1 MKRLIILPLLCVIS
15 LYLVAQTGWFWQN
28 PLPQGNSLHAVSMSG
43 SHWAVGAGGT
53 VIHHVMPG
61 DYWEVVD
68 IGTTENLNDVYV
80 NSIDG
85 HGWIVGDN
93 GTVFFTNDKG
103 QIWIRQRSGVTENL
117 NSVSAHSQ
125 ACVWAC
131 GNKGTVIKSTYD
143 GETEWKNVSPPHRVN
158 FNQINAYHCNEAWL
172 VGDQG
177 VLIYT
182 TNGGQLWTNGFAGT
196 SWDLTGI
203 DMSETSVS
211 YLCGHS
217 GTILSKEWDVTSWT
231 NENESLAF
239 RLYSIVKQLG
249 EPGYAV
255 GDYGTIL
262 KGTDGVWE
270 PMESE
275 VPYSLWDVDKISL
288 EDYTYQIVG
297 DHGIMLK
304 NDGWNSEFS
313 IVNDLCWNFV
323 QAIQF
328 VNKDTG
334 WAVTSDY
341 QWDTRKDGTILHTT
355 DGGQTWTIQ
364 KEVENSFNDVFFINE
379 NEGWAVGR
387 YGMILHTTSGGQYW
401 TTQTSPIKGL
411 ITSVYF
417 VDEDNG
423 WIVSRDNWGEVAHT
437 TNGGNT
443 WVAQTNPSRN
453 PMHDVFFIDENKGW
467 AAGLDSSVIR
477 TTNGGETWQWYDVN
491 VSQGFRF
498 ASVFFIDD
506 MHGWMAGVLG
516 VIMRTT
522 DGGETWQEVE
532 SGVDKSFNDIFF
544 IDPNQGWVVGDQGMI
559 LHSMD
564 GGQSW
569 HKQITGVASNL
580 LSAVFFLDEN
590 MGWVGGEAGTIL
602 KTTNGGF
609 KHPSGTFLENGLG
622 LMIRD
627 NEETTSTINL
637 DVVGTIMKNE
647 NVSKLNNS
655 SEEYKITGLEL
666 MLDTIIHS
674 RVSDLEI
681 YLSHANV
688 KVLVVYH
695 VTDQGENFI
704 WTQLSDS
711 ETGIITDGKAPFYG
725 NFKPYNTLSAFNGM
739 DPNGEWTLTVYDSEP
754 GNQGTL
760 KAWGIRPL
768 YEKTV
773 SNKIDDTYLA
783 SHSVQL
789 FQNVPNPFSD
799 RTRIE
804 WVSQISGH
812 TTLEVFNIK
821 GQKTMTLL
829 DQQMSPGTY
838 AVEMDGSELSP
849 GVYFYRLKVGEHS
862 LLRKLILINKEL

>member
-1 MKRLIILPLLCVIS
+1 MKRLIILPLLCILS
-15 LYLVAQTGWFWQN
+15 LYAVAQSGWKWQN
-28 PLPQGNSLHAVSMSG
+28 PLPQGNRLNAVSTSG
-43 SHWAVGAGGT
+43 SHWAVGDGGT
-53 VIHHVMPG
+53 VIHKVIPG
-61 DYWEVVD
+61 NYWEIVD

-80 NSIDG
+80 NSIDQ

-103 QIWIRQRSGVTENL
+103 QTWIRQRSGVTENL

-125 ACVWAC
+125 ACAWAC
-131 GNKGTVIKSTYD
+131 GDNGTVIKTTYD
-143 GETEWKNVSPPHRVN
+143 GETGWENVSPPHRVN

-172 VGDQG
+172 VGEQG

-203 DMSETSVS
+203 DMSETSTS

-217 GTILSKEWDVTSWT
+217 GTILSKDWDATSWT
-231 NENESLAF
+231 KENESTAF

-249 EPGYAV
+249 ESGYAV

-275 VPYSLWDVDKISL
+275 VPASLRDVDKISL

-297 DHGIMLK
+297 DYGIMLK

-313 IVNDLCWNFV
+313 IVNDVCWNFV

-341 QWDTRKDGTILHTT
+341 QWDTRKDGDILHTS
-355 DGGQTWTIQ
+355 DGGATWTIQ
-364 KEVENSFNDVFFINE
+364 KEVESSFNDLFFINDH
-379 NEGWAVGR
+379 EGWAVGR
-387 YGMILHTTSGGQYW
+387 NGVILHTTNGGAHW
-401 TTQTSPIKGL
+401 STQTSAIKGL
-411 ITSVYF
+411 ITSVHF

-437 TNGGNT
+437 ANGGAT
-443 WVAQTNPSRN
+443 WIAQTNPSGN

-467 AAGLDSSVIR
+467 AVGLDSSVIR
-477 TTNGGETWQWYDVN
+477 TTNGGQTWRWFNVN
-491 VSQGFRF
+491 ASQGYRF
-498 ASVFFIDD
+498 ASVFFIDEL
-506 MHGWMAGVLG
+506 HGWMAGVLG

-522 DGGETWQEVE
+522 DGGETWQQVE

-544 IDPNQGWVVGDQGMI
+544 IDQNIGWVVGDQGMI

-564 GGQSW
+564 GGQTW
-569 HKQITGVASNL
+569 HKQTSGVASNL
-580 LSAVFFLDEN
+580 LGSVRFLDEN
-590 MGWVGGEAGTIL
+590 IGWVGGEAGTIL
-602 KTTNGGF
+602 KTNNGGF
-609 KHPSGTFLENGLG
+609 KHSAGTFSENGLG
-622 LMIRD
+622 LLIRD

-637 DVVGTIMKNE
+637 DVLGTIIKGESISQSKNSVE
-647 NVSKLNNS
+647 Q
-655 SEEYKITGLEL
+655 YQIIGLEL

-681 YLSHANV
+681 YLSHDNV
-688 KVLVVYH
+688 KVPVVYH

-704 WTQLSDS
+704 WTKLSDS
-711 ETGIITDGKAPFYG
+711 ETSIITDGTAPFYG
-725 NFKPYNTLSAFNGM
+725 NFKPYSALSVFNGM
-739 DPNGEWTLTVYDSEP
+739 DPNGEWTLTVIDSEEEQ
-754 GNQGTL
+754 NGTL
-760 KAWGIRPL
+760 NAWSIRPIF
-768 YEKTV
+768 ER
-773 SNKIDDTYLA
+773 
-783 SHSVQL
+783 SVLSKLNESRQLSEMLQL
-789 FQNVPNPFSD
+789 FQNRPNPFSGH
-799 RTRIE
+799 TRIE
-804 WVSQISGH
+804 WKSKISGK
-812 TTLEVFNIK
+812 TTLEVFDIK
-821 GQKTMTLL
+821 GQKILTLL
-829 DQQMSPGTY
+829 DDNMQAGMHELDVDGTNLT
-838 AVEMDGSELSP
+838 S
-849 GVYFYRLKVGEHS
+849 GVYFYQLRVGEY
-862 LLRKLILINKEL
+862 RQVKKIIIINSDQ